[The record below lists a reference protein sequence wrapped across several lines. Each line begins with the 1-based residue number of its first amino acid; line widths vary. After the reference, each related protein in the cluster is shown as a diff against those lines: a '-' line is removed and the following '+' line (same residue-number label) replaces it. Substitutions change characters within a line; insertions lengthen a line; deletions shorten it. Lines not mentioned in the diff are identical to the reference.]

1 MLVCIAHFIIVR
13 DITVNSTFCT
23 TPMILLLFYL
33 YRFQNYMEHEINMD
47 EYNVVD
53 VTQSDVDQWLVVS
66 FSIQKNKMILI
77 LLRF

>member
-1 MLVCIAHFIIVR
+1 
-13 DITVNSTFCT
+13 
-23 TPMILLLFYL
+23 
-33 YRFQNYMEHEINMD
+33 MEHEINMD